1 MKHLDPGKLK
11 VRFLEGTQPQAPEHP
26 RRYTLTHSDLT
37 GELFLSIGFKYD
49 HKAISGIYT
58 RLMRDE
64 VLASWELD
72 EEGPGL
78 HVHCHVSGGLIVGS
92 AAWREAIFRQHL
104 PLVLEAFRYG
114 DQAFFERHPERD
126 HAPLSVHFHSTR
138 AQFDRIE
145 NWGTLADYR

>member
-11 VRFLEGTQPQAPEHP
+11 VRFMEGAHPQDPEFP
-26 RRYTLTHSDLT
+26 RKYTLTHSDLT
-37 GELFLSIGFKYD
+37 GDLFLSIGPTYD
-49 HKAISGIYT
+49 HGEISGIYT

-92 AAWREAIFRQHL
+92 AAWRDAIFRRHL

-114 DQAFFERHPERD
+114 DQAFFERHPGRD
-126 HAPLSVHFHSTR
+126 HALLSVHFHSTR
-138 AQFDRIE
+138 ARYNRIE
-145 NWGTLADYR
+145 NWGTPADYR